1 MADRPLPPEDAG
13 PSADAARALGALD
26 RTVHAPGRLQILA
39 TLYVAAELDF
49 NYLLGHTGLTRGNLS
64 SHMARLEQ
72 EGYVAVHKEFVN
84 RRPLTLYR
92 LTRQGRRAFSDYRRQ
107 VIAALEALPDD

>member
-1 MADRPLPPEDAG
+1 MADTPLPPEGDST
-13 PSADAARALGALD
+13 PADATRALADLD
-26 RTVHAPGRLQILA
+26 RTVHAPGRLLILA

-64 SHMARLEQ
+64 SHVARLEQ
-72 EGYVAVHKEFVN
+72 EGYVEVHKTFVD

-92 LTRQGRRAFSDYRRQ
+92 LTRQGRRAFSAYRRQ
-107 VIAALEALPDD
+107 LLDALEALPDS